1 MHDYREGST
10 IAALP
15 ILHMS
20 KVKISKGVTSL

>member
-10 IAALP
+10 IALP